1 MRVCRVTEGLKMG
14 QEWSKMNS
22 KRQKSKKIEKMG
34 IELKIWIDILNK
46 PLSWGS
52 SSIEEYYGS

>member
-1 MRVCRVTEGLKMG
+1 MRVCRTTERLKMG
-14 QEWSKMNS
+14 QKWSKMTS

-52 SSIEEYYGS
+52 SSLEGYYGS